1 MERNLML
8 RQHLD
13 AVFYGEAWHGAALLP
28 TIRTFGPAE
37 AVQENNEGYSPWQIV
52 LHCAY
57 WKFFVRRAI
66 SSDGASLS
74 FPRQPDDFP
83 DLPAERTQAAW
94 QADIDFLATEHK
106 LLVGAVQ
113 RLPDDRLAEIHPQE
127 RLTYAGLILGAA
139 SHDVYHTAHLRN
151 LGVRTFK

>member
-1 MERNLML
+1 MELKQML

-28 TIRTFGPAE
+28 TIREIDLSQA
-37 AVQENNEGYSPWQIV
+37 QLENGEGYSAWKIV

-66 SSDGASLS
+66 SSDGVRLS

-83 DLPAERTQAAW
+83 DLPVERSQADW
-94 QADIDFLATEHK
+94 QADIDFLETEHK
-106 LLVGAVQ
+106 LLGEAVQ
-113 RLPDDRLAEIHPQE
+113 RLPGGRLAETHPQE
-127 RLTYAGLILGAA
+127 HLTYAGLILGVA
-139 SHDVYHTAHLRN
+139 SHDTYHTAHIRN
-151 LGVRTFK
+151 LGIRLFK